1 MKSTARGYRLPNL
14 WTRKVTAGQVA
25 IYAVLVLVF
34 LVTFYPFFYVLS
46 LAVMPYEEFVRRPVH
61 AWPSGFTLLYFR
73 EILGKAGLGQ
83 AFGISVLRTLIGV
96 TLNVVATTL
105 AGFALSRRQL
115 KFGRIL
121 TAIFLVPMFFSGGI
135 IPYYLT
141 VRATGLLNSFWVL
154 VLPGLV
160 APIWLFVTRTY
171 YLSYPEEII
180 ESATLD
186 GAEPF
191 RIYWNVIWPTSTP
204 LLATLAVMYGTGH
217 WNEYF
222 WSRILV
228 TPNLWPA
235 TAHLYNIMQT
245 REILRGLGLGTQLT
259 EQSFIAAVAAML
271 IIPMLI
277 IYPFLQRYVVRGILV
292 GAVKG

>member
-1 MKSTARGYRLPNL
+1 VQSRALTYRRPNL
-14 WTRKVTAGQVA
+14 WARKISAGQIA
-25 IYAVLVLVF
+25 IYAALVLVF

-73 EILGKAGLGQ
+73 EILGKAGLAQ
-83 AFGISVLRTLIGV
+83 AFGVSILRTIIGV
-96 TLNVVATTL
+96 ALNVVTTTL
-105 AGFALSRRQL
+105 AGYALSRRQL
-115 KFGRIL
+115 KLGRIL
-121 TAIFLVPMFFSGGI
+121 TAIFLVPLFFSGGI

-141 VRATGLLNSFWVL
+141 VRATGLLNSFWAL
-154 VLPGLV
+154 ILPGLV
-160 APIWLFVTRTY
+160 APVWLFVTRTY

-186 GAEPF
+186 GAGPF
-191 RIYWNVIWPTSTP
+191 RVFWRIIWPTSTP

-228 TPNLWPA
+228 KPDLWPA

-245 REILRGLGLGTQLT
+245 REILRGLGLGVQVT

-277 IYPFLQRYVVRGILV
+277 IYPFLQRYVVQGILI